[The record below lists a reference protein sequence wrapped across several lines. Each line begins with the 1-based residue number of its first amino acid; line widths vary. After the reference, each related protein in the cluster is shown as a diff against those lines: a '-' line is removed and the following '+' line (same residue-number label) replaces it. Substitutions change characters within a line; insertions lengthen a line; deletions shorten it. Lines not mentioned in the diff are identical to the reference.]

1 MLTITTAILILLP
14 FVLAGLCL
22 LSGKDRALNLWVYL
36 CSVALIPASMVFA
49 ARGNGFVLSTFDVP
63 FNLGLCLAIVDFL
76 VLIVIASVGLKH
88 KHPPIICF
96 SFMQIGLLFYLDN
109 ILNPLDLSPFIHAD
123 TLSIV
128 MLMIVSVIGSLICLF
143 AIPYMKKHEKHVLLV
158 TRPKRFFFAVMLL
171 FLGSM
176 NGLVLTNNI
185 LFLYTFFEITSLC
198 SFWLIGFDRTFA
210 ATKNALKA
218 LWMNSLG
225 GLALLIAVTLFYTH
239 LETLDMREIITMS
252 FGNASLMLP
261 LCMLILAAFIK
272 SAQPPFQSWLL
283 GAMVAPTPVSA
294 LLHSSTMVKVGVYMA
309 IRFAPAY
316 MDSFLSVSVALL
328 GAFVFLS
335 AALSAIGQSN
345 GKKILAYSTISNL
358 GLIFA
363 CAGIGTSEAITAGI
377 FLIIFHAVSKALLF
391 LCTGTV
397 EQKIGSRD
405 IEDMRGVYRLMPFTA
420 MMMLIGIMT
429 MILPPFGMLM
439 GKWIALEAVAAI
451 NLPVILLLAIGSSAT
466 LLYWARWA
474 GLLLSGSAEDVIKP
488 TSTAG
493 LPLLTKAPLAL
504 LCAGALILSFFA
516 PLLFETAIAPA
527 TEMFGL
533 TPFAVTGLGLG
544 LGLAG
549 YQGAFWIAPLFVVVI
564 VAVWL
569 AARLANPNPS
579 AARDK
584 KPVKHLKPFMCG
596 IETDKQGTFL
606 GPMNKPALASVF
618 NYYFMGFCTEET
630 SVKVF
635 NTIALIVLVFM
646 LGVSIENSYSL
657 GEIW

>member
-14 FVLAGLCL
+14 FVMAALCL
-22 LSGKDRALNLWVYL
+22 LSQGNKGQNLPVYL
-36 CSVALIPASMVFA
+36 CAGALIPASIMFA
-49 ARGNGFVLSTFDVP
+49 AQGDGLTLTTFDVP
-63 FNLGLCLAIVDFL
+63 FDISLYLGIADFL
-76 VLIVIASVGLKH
+76 VLIIIAAVGLKH

-96 SFMQIGLLFYLDN
+96 SLVQIALLFYLDN
-109 ILNPLDLSPFIHAD
+109 ILNPLDLSPFIFAD
-123 TLSIV
+123 TLAII
-128 MLMIVSVIGSLICLF
+128 MLVIVSIIGSLICLF
-143 AIPYMKKHEKHVLLV
+143 AVPYMRKHEKHVLLA
-158 TRPKRFFFAVMLL
+158 TRSRKFFFAIMLL

-176 NGLVLTNNI
+176 NGLVLTNNT

-239 LETLDMREIITMS
+239 LGTLDTREIINAS
-252 FGNASLMLP
+252 FGNSSLMLP

-316 MDSFLSVSVALL
+316 MDSFLSVSVALF

-363 CAGIGTSEAITAGI
+363 CAGIGTAESITAGI
-377 FLIIFHAVSKALLF
+377 FLIIFHAISKALLF
-391 LCTGTV
+391 LCTGTI

-405 IEDMRGVYRLMPFTA
+405 IEKMRGVYKLMPFTA
-420 MMMLIGIMT
+420 ALMVIGIIT
-429 MILPPFGMLM
+429 MVLPPFGMLI
-439 GKWIALEAVAAI
+439 GKWMAMEAVAAM

-474 GLLLSGSAEDVIKP
+474 GLLLSGEADDAKSHER
-488 TSTAG
+488 
-493 LPLLTKAPLAL
+493 LPLLTKAPLAI
-504 LCAGALILSFFA
+504 LCAGALFFSLIA
-516 PLLFETAIAPA
+516 PFLFTKAIAPA
-527 TEMFGL
+527 VTMFGL
-533 TPFAVTGLGLG
+533 TPFTVTATGLL
-544 LGLAG
+544 G

-564 VAVWL
+564 IAVL
-569 AARLANPNPS
+569 IASHLFNKAARS
-579 AARDK
+579 KSFR
-584 KPVKHLKPFMCG
+584 HIKPFMCG
-596 IETDKQGTFL
+596 IGGDKQGSFT
-606 GPMNKPALASVF
+606 GPMNKSSVASVF

-630 SVKVF
+630 SLKIF
-635 NTIALIVLVFM
+635 NLIALIVLVFM

>member
-14 FVLAGLCL
+14 FVMAALCL
-22 LSGKDRALNLWVYL
+22 LSQGNKGQNLPVYL
-36 CSVALIPASMVFA
+36 CAGALIPASIMFA
-49 ARGNGFVLSTFDVP
+49 TQGDGLTLTTFDVP
-63 FNLGLCLAIVDFL
+63 FDISLYLGIADFL
-76 VLIVIASVGLKH
+76 VLIIIAAVGLKH

-96 SFMQIGLLFYLDN
+96 SLVQIALLFYLDN
-109 ILNPLDLSPFIHAD
+109 ILNPLDLSPFIFAD
-123 TLSIV
+123 TLAII
-128 MLMIVSVIGSLICLF
+128 MLVIVSIIGSLICLF
-143 AIPYMKKHEKHVLLV
+143 AVPYMRKHEKHVPLA
-158 TRPKRFFFAVMLL
+158 TRSRKFFFAIMLL

-176 NGLVLTNNI
+176 NGLVLTNNT

-239 LETLDMREIITMS
+239 LGTLDTREIINAS
-252 FGNASLMLP
+252 FGNSSLMLP

-316 MDSFLSVSVALL
+316 MDSFLSVSVALF

-363 CAGIGTSEAITAGI
+363 CAGIGTAESITAGI
-377 FLIIFHAVSKALLF
+377 FLIIFHAISKALLF
-391 LCTGTV
+391 LCTGTI

-405 IEDMRGVYRLMPFTA
+405 IEKMRGVYKLMPFTA
-420 MMMLIGIMT
+420 ALMVIGIIT
-429 MILPPFGMLM
+429 MVLPPFGMLI
-439 GKWIALEAVAAI
+439 GKWMAMEAVAAM

-474 GLLLSGSAEDVIKP
+474 GLLLSGEADDAKSHER
-488 TSTAG
+488 
-493 LPLLTKAPLAL
+493 LPLLTKAPLAI
-504 LCAGALILSFFA
+504 LCAGALFFSLIA
-516 PLLFETAIAPA
+516 PFLFTKAIAPA
-527 TEMFGL
+527 VTMFGL
-533 TPFAVTGLGLG
+533 TPFTVTATGLL
-544 LGLAG
+544 G

-564 VAVWL
+564 IAVL
-569 AARLANPNPS
+569 IASHLFNKAARS
-579 AARDK
+579 KSFR
-584 KPVKHLKPFMCG
+584 HIKPFMCG
-596 IETDKQGTFL
+596 IGGDKQGSFT
-606 GPMNKPALASVF
+606 GPMNKSSVASVF

-630 SVKVF
+630 SLKVF
-635 NTIALIVLVFM
+635 NLIALIVLVFM

>member
-1 MLTITTAILILLP
+1 MLTITTAILIFLP
-14 FVLAGLCL
+14 FVMAALCL
-22 LSGKDRALNLWVYL
+22 LSQGNKGQNLPVYL
-36 CSVALIPASMVFA
+36 CAGALIPASIIFA
-49 ARGNGFVLSTFDVP
+49 TQGEGLTLTTFDVP
-63 FNLGLCLAIVDFL
+63 FDISLYLGIADFL
-76 VLIVIASVGLKH
+76 VLIIIAAVGLKH

-96 SFMQIGLLFYLDN
+96 SLVQIALLFYLDN
-109 ILNPLDLSPFIHAD
+109 ILNPLDLSPFIFAD
-123 TLSIV
+123 TLAII
-128 MLMIVSVIGSLICLF
+128 MLVIVSIIGSLICLF
-143 AIPYMKKHEKHVLLV
+143 AVPYMRKHEKHVLLA
-158 TRPKRFFFAVMLL
+158 TRSRKFFFAVMLL

-176 NGLVLTNNI
+176 NGLVLTNNT

-239 LETLDMREIITMS
+239 LETLDTREIITAS
-252 FGNASLMLP
+252 FGNPSLMLP

-316 MDSFLSVSVALL
+316 MDSFLSVSVALF

-363 CAGIGTSEAITAGI
+363 CAGIGTAESITAGI
-377 FLIIFHAVSKALLF
+377 FLIIFHAISKALLF
-391 LCTGTV
+391 LCTGTI

-405 IEDMRGVYRLMPFTA
+405 IEKMRGVHKLMPFTSA
-420 MMMLIGIMT
+420 LMVIGIIT
-429 MILPPFGMLM
+429 MVLPPFGMLM
-439 GKWIALEAVAAI
+439 GKWMAMEAVAAM

-474 GLLLSGSAEDVIKP
+474 GLLLSGEADDAKFHER
-488 TSTAG
+488 
-493 LPLLTKAPLAL
+493 LPLLTKAPLVI
-504 LCAGALILSFFA
+504 LCAGALFFSLIA
-516 PLLFETAIAPA
+516 PFLFSKAIALA
-527 TEMFGL
+527 VTMFGL
-533 TPFAVTGLGLG
+533 TPFTVTATGLQ
-544 LGLAG
+544 G
-549 YQGAFWIAPLFVVVI
+549 YQGAFWIAPLFVVMIIAVL
-564 VAVWL
+564 VASYL
-569 AARLANPNPS
+569 FNKAAQSKSFR
-579 AARDK
+579 
-584 KPVKHLKPFMCG
+584 HIKPFMCG
-596 IETDKQGTFL
+596 IGGDKQGSFT
-606 GPMNKPALASVF
+606 GPMNKPASASVF
-618 NYYFMGFCTEET
+618 NYYFMGFCTEEI
-630 SVKVF
+630 SLKVF
-635 NTIALIVLVFM
+635 NLIALIVLVFM

-657 GEIW
+657 GEMW

>member
-1 MLTITTAILILLP
+1 MLMTTTAILILLP

-22 LSGKDRALNLWVYL
+22 LCAKDAIQNFLVYL
-36 CSVALIPASMVFA
+36 CSGVLIPASIMFA
-49 ARGNGFVLSTFDVP
+49 AFGNGLTLTTSDVP
-63 FNLGLCLAIVDFL
+63 FNIGLCLTIADFL
-76 VLIVIASVGLKH
+76 VLIAIASVGLKH

-96 SFMQIGLLFYLDN
+96 SFMQIALLFYLDN
-109 ILNPLDLSPFIHAD
+109 ILNSLDLLPFIHAD
-123 TLSIV
+123 SLAVI
-128 MLMIVSVIGSLICLF
+128 MLVIVSVIGSLICLF
-143 AIPYMKKHEKHVLLV
+143 AIPYMKKHEKHALLA

-171 FLGSM
+171 FLGAM

-239 LETLDMREIITMS
+239 LGTLEMREIIDAS
-252 FGNASLMLP
+252 FGNPSLMLP

-316 MDSFLSVSVALL
+316 MDSFLSVSVALF

-363 CAGIGTSEAITAGI
+363 CAGIGTAESITAGI
-377 FLIIFHAVSKALLF
+377 FLIIFHAISKALLF
-391 LCTGTV
+391 LCTGTI

-405 IEDMRGVYRLMPFTA
+405 IEKMRGVHRLMPFTA
-420 MMMLIGIMT
+420 ALMVIGIIT

-439 GKWIALEAVAAI
+439 GKWMTMEAVAAM

-474 GLLLSGSAEDVIKP
+474 GLLLSGYEGDTVKSPER
-488 TSTAG
+488 
-493 LPLLTKAPLAL
+493 LPLLTKAPLAI
-504 LCAGALILSFFA
+504 LCAGALFFSLIA
-516 PLLFETAIAPA
+516 GLLFTKAIAPA
-527 TEMFGL
+527 TAMFGL
-533 TPFAVTGLGLG
+533 TPFKITGLGLIS
-544 LGLAG
+544 
-549 YQGAFWIAPLFVVVI
+549 YQGTFWIAPLFVVVVI
-564 VAVWL
+564 AVSVA
-569 AARLANPNPS
+569 AYRLNQAEQS
-579 AARDK
+579 KSCR
-584 KPVKHLKPFMCG
+584 HIKPFMCG
-596 IETDKQGTFL
+596 IGGDKQGTFS
-606 GPMNKPALASVF
+606 GPMNKSYAASVF

-630 SVKVF
+630 SLKVF
-635 NTIALIVLVFM
+635 NLIALILLVFM

-657 GEIW
+657 GEMW

>member
-1 MLTITTAILILLP
+1 MLMITTATLILLP

-22 LSGKDRALNLWVYL
+22 LSVKDKALNLLVYL
-36 CSVALIPASMVFA
+36 CSGALILASL
-49 ARGNGFVLSTFDVP
+49 GFIVLGKGAVITTSAIP
-63 FNLGLCLAIVDFL
+63 FNVGLCLTIVDFL
-76 VLIVIASVGLKH
+76 VLIAIAAVGLKH

-96 SFMQIGLLFYLDN
+96 SFMQIALLFYLDN
-109 ILNPLDLSPFIHAD
+109 ILNQSDLSPFIYAD
-123 TLSIV
+123 SLAVI
-128 MLMIVSVIGSLICLF
+128 MLVIVSVIGSLICLF
-143 AIPYMKKHEKHVLLV
+143 AIPYMKKHEKHVLLA
-158 TRPKRFFFAVMLL
+158 TRPKRFFFAVMIL
-171 FLGSM
+171 FLGAM

-185 LFLYTFFEITSLC
+185 LFLYAFFEITSLC

-239 LETLDMREIITMS
+239 LGTLDTREIIDAS
-252 FGNASLMLP
+252 FGNPSLMLP

-316 MDSFLSVSVALL
+316 MDSFLSVSVALF

-335 AALSAIGQSN
+335 AAFSAIGQSN

-363 CAGIGTSEAITAGI
+363 CAGIGTAESVTAGI
-377 FLIIFHAVSKALLF
+377 FLIIFHAISKALLF
-391 LCTGTV
+391 LCTGTI

-405 IEDMRGVYRLMPFTA
+405 IERMRGVHKLMPFTSVL
-420 MMMLIGIMT
+420 MVIGIIT

-439 GKWIALEAVAAI
+439 GKWMAMEAVATM
-451 NLPVILLLAIGSSAT
+451 NLPVIILLALGSSAT

-474 GLLLSGSAEDVIKP
+474 GLLLSGDADDAAAIAAKSGKKSD
-488 TSTAG
+488 
-493 LPLLTKAPLAL
+493 LPLLTKVPLAI
-504 LCAGALILSFFA
+504 LCAGALFFSLIA
-516 PLLFETAIAPA
+516 PLLFTKAIAPA
-527 TEMFGL
+527 TAMFGL
-533 TPFAVTGLGLG
+533 TPFAVTNLGL
-544 LGLAG
+544 LS
-549 YQGAFWIAPLFVVVI
+549 YQGTFWIAPLFVVVI
-564 VAVWL
+564 IAVSVAAYQFNQ
-569 AARLANPNPS
+569 AAQSKGCR
-579 AARDK
+579 
-584 KPVKHLKPFMCG
+584 HIKPFMCG
-596 IETDKQGTFL
+596 IGTDKQGTFL
-606 GPMNKPALASVF
+606 GPMNKPSVASVF

-630 SVKVF
+630 SLKVF
-635 NTIALIVLVFM
+635 NLIALIVLVFM

>member
-14 FVLAGLCL
+14 FVMAALCL
-22 LSGKDRALNLWVYL
+22 LSQGNKGQNLPVYL
-36 CSVALIPASMVFA
+36 CAGALIPASIIFA
-49 ARGNGFVLSTFDVP
+49 TQGEGLTLTTFDVP
-63 FNLGLCLAIVDFL
+63 FDISLYLGIADFL
-76 VLIVIASVGLKH
+76 VLIIIAAVGLKH

-96 SFMQIGLLFYLDN
+96 SLVQIALLFYLDN
-109 ILNPLDLSPFIHAD
+109 ILNPLDLSPFIFAD
-123 TLSIV
+123 TLAII
-128 MLMIVSVIGSLICLF
+128 MLVIVSIIGSLICLF
-143 AIPYMKKHEKHVLLV
+143 AVPYMRKHEKHVLLA
-158 TRPKRFFFAVMLL
+158 TRSRKFFFAVMLL

-176 NGLVLTNNI
+176 NGLVLTNNT

-239 LETLDMREIITMS
+239 LETLDTREIITAS
-252 FGNASLMLP
+252 FGNPSLMLP

-316 MDSFLSVSVALL
+316 MDSFLSVSVALF

-363 CAGIGTSEAITAGI
+363 CAGIGTAESITAGI
-377 FLIIFHAVSKALLF
+377 FLIIFHAISKALLF
-391 LCTGTV
+391 LCTGTI

-405 IEDMRGVYRLMPFTA
+405 IEKMRGVHKLMPFTSA
-420 MMMLIGIMT
+420 LMVIGIIT
-429 MILPPFGMLM
+429 MVLPPFGMLM
-439 GKWIALEAVAAI
+439 GKWMAMEAVAAM

-474 GLLLSGSAEDVIKP
+474 GLLLSGEADDAKFHER
-488 TSTAG
+488 
-493 LPLLTKAPLAL
+493 LPLLTKAPLVI
-504 LCAGALILSFFA
+504 LCAGALFFSLIA
-516 PLLFETAIAPA
+516 PFLFSKAIALA
-527 TEMFGL
+527 VTMFGL
-533 TPFAVTGLGLG
+533 TPFTVTATGLQ
-544 LGLAG
+544 G
-549 YQGAFWIAPLFVVVI
+549 YQGAFWIAPLFVVMIIAVL
-564 VAVWL
+564 VASYL
-569 AARLANPNPS
+569 FNKAAQSKSFR
-579 AARDK
+579 
-584 KPVKHLKPFMCG
+584 HIKPFMCG
-596 IETDKQGTFL
+596 IGGDKQGSFT
-606 GPMNKPALASVF
+606 GPMNKPASASVF
-618 NYYFMGFCTEET
+618 NYYFMGFCTEEI
-630 SVKVF
+630 SLKVF
-635 NTIALIVLVFM
+635 NLIALIVLVFM

-657 GEIW
+657 GEMW